1 MFQRIAGFAEHED
14 ETVRFEFIDGR
25 IGLRKVINGNHGALT
40 MWLVR
45 QCMRARPELDLNP
58 LQGIKVEAYRGGRA
72 RPDGLLA
79 PVDHFV
85 GQGDWADPHGVLM
98 AVEIT
103 SCDAETHERDRIEK
117 PRAYAEAGIPV
128 CLLIDRDHRSV
139 LVHSDP
145 DPRDGYRDIH
155 VVRFGGKVVLP
166 DPVGIE
172 LDTEELRQYLDT
184 EELRQ
189 YVDCPPGSAPRL
201 PQAPSTT
208 EKPRSR
214 STETAWPSPPEN
226 SLGSSASRPGT

>member
-1 MFQRIAGFAEHED
+1 MTVMAERASSQLSVDMFERITEFAERED

-25 IGLRKVINGNHGALT
+25 IGLKKVTNGNHGAIT
-40 MWLVR
+40 MWLIR

-58 LQGIKVEAYRGGRA
+58 LQGLKVEAYRQGRA
-72 RPDGLLA
+72 RPDGVLA

-103 SCDAETHERDRIEK
+103 SYDSDTHNRDRVEK

-128 CLLIDRDHRSV
+128 YLLIDRDSLSV

-145 DPRDGYRDIH
+145 DLEDGYRDIH
-155 VVRFGGKVVLP
+155 VVRLGGKVALP

-172 LDTEELRQYLDT
+172 LDTEELKLYFD
-184 EELRQ
+184 
-189 YVDCPPGSAPRL
+189 
-201 PQAPSTT
+201 
-208 EKPRSR
+208 
-214 STETAWPSPPEN
+214 
-226 SLGSSASRPGT
+226 